1 MIDSQTLFDQ
11 SIKNDTRT
19 CDNIME
25 IVTGQGNDYTTDCSL
40 DYQCFK
46 ENCKLIVID
55 LRKQQTFVA
64 NPKANIKLILQEV

>member
-1 MIDSQTLFDQ
+1 
-11 SIKNDTRT
+11 
-19 CDNIME
+19 ME
-25 IVTGQGNDYTTDCSL
+25 IVTGQGNDYTIDCSL

-46 ENCKLIVID
+46 ENCKLIAID